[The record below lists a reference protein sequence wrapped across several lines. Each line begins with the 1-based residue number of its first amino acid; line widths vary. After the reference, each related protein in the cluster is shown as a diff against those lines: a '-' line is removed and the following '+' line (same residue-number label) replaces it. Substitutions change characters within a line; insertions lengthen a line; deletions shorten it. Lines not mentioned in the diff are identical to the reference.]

1 MKRVGLLFLGV
12 VASACVTDNR
22 VSRDR
27 GAGGIF
33 ENVPTVEA
41 PKKERCDQY
50 GKGAARGRCD
60 EAKYLAEVYV
70 KKLSPG
76 DAVCL
81 EGGFGEEPGGACLA
95 RATIADLTTGK
106 VLIEL
111 RQARPNSRWA
121 SKESNQYW
129 FEEGAL
135 IDLYLAENGY

>member
-1 MKRVGLLFLGV
+1 MKRVGALLLC
-12 VASACVTDNR
+12 VASACITDNR
-22 VSRDR
+22 ASRDR
-27 GAGGIF
+27 GGAGFF
-33 ENVPTVEA
+33 ENVPTVAA
-41 PKKERCDQY
+41 PPKERCDQY

-60 EAKYLAEVYV
+60 EARYLAEVYV
-70 KKLSPG
+70 KKLAAG
-76 DAVCL
+76 DQVCL

-95 RATIADLTTGK
+95 RASIADTAVGK

-111 RQARPNSRWA
+111 RQAKPNSRWA